1 MLGRARKSL
10 AAAHLLLRRR
20 CAADPLD
27 PPLHAVVHAAW
38 ALGAE
43 QELREV
49 LLLLGEHRGGGV
61 GQDCEARRGL
71 KLKRFPPAK
80 SRRLRLLRRRSWRQS
95 YQTR

>member
-1 MLGRARKSL
+1 MGRARKSL

-20 CAADPLD
+20 CAADPL
-27 PPLHAVVHAAW
+27 HVVVHAAW

-43 QELREV
+43 QELQLR
-49 LLLLGEHRGGGV
+49 LGERRGGGV

-71 KLKRFPPAK
+71 KLRRFPPAK